1 MERICVVGAGLVGSL
16 ISTYL
21 ARDGYEVHLYDRQQD
36 PRRGRRATG
45 RSINLT
51 LCARGFAALDRIG
64 AGDRVRQIA
73 VPCYGRYI
81 HSIDGTVEY
90 QPYGNRR
97 EAIHSVARNELN
109 DVLLDLALAQP
120 GIRVHFEQK
129 CLAVDLGAPEA
140 TFQSLRTDE
149 VTRCRATRILG
160 ADGANSRVRSAM
172 QAVSG
177 FRQQQE
183 FFEQAYKEISVPP
196 SAAGDWVLPADAIH
210 IWPRRHYMLIGFPN
224 RDRTFTFALH
234 MPFAGEP
241 SFASIRTPEALI
253 DLFRRSF
260 PDALQLVPTLVED
273 YFGRPESKMIT
284 VRCFPWTFEDKVAL
298 IGDAAHAIVPSY
310 GQGANCG
317 FEDCSV
323 LYDSLQLSAGDWG
336 RTFQEFEESRKPNA
350 DAIADLALEH
360 FHELRDFVGSS
371 QFLLRKELE
380 RWINA
385 LYPDRYAPLYS
396 LISFTNVPYAEAM
409 RRDREQRQLVDQ
421 LLAIPNVRERLG
433 NPDILEPVDRFMA
446 RFMAEVPGFLPA
458 SAPDRTLSKAPAAAQ
473 A

>member
-1 MERICVVGAGLVGSL
+1 MERVCVVGAGLVGSML
-16 ISTYL
+16 SNFL
-21 ARDGYEVHLYDRQQD
+21 AREGFDVHLFDRQSD
-36 PRRGRRATG
+36 PRRGRRSSG

-51 LCARGFAALDRIG
+51 ICERGFAALDRVG
-64 AGDRVRQIA
+64 AGDRVREIS

-81 HSIDGTVEY
+81 HSVDGTVDY

-109 DVLLDLALAQP
+109 DVLIDMALAQP
-120 GIRVHFEQK
+120 GIHVHFEEK
-129 CLAVDLGAPEA
+129 CLEVDLETPEV
-140 TFQSLRTDE
+140 TFQSLRTNE
-149 VTRCRATRILG
+149 VTRFRAGRVFG
-160 ADGANSRVRSAM
+160 ADGANSRVRAAM
-172 QAVSG
+172 QLVPG
-177 FRQQQE
+177 FRQRQE

-196 SAAGDWVLPADAIH
+196 APSGDWALPADAIH

-234 MPFAGEP
+234 MPFEGEP
-241 SFASIRTPEALI
+241 SFASIRTPDALLE
-253 DLFRRSF
+253 LFRRSF
-260 PDALQLVPTLVED
+260 PDALPYVPSLIED

-284 VRCFPWTFEDKVAL
+284 VRCAPWVYDEKVAL

-323 LYDSLQLSAGDWG
+323 LYDCLQAAGGDWG
-336 RTFQEFEESRKPNA
+336 QTLRDYEASRKPNA

-371 QFLLRKELE
+371 DFLLRKELE
-380 RWINA
+380 RWVNE

-409 RRDREQRQLVDQ
+409 RQDREQRTLVDR
-421 LLAIPNVRERLG
+421 LLAVPDVREKLG
-433 NPDILEPVDRFMA
+433 SPEVREMVDAFMLSVPPQAEPM
-446 RFMAEVPGFLPA
+446 EA
-458 SAPDRTLSKAPAAAQ
+458 SRTVI
-473 A
+473 

>member
-16 ISTYL
+16 ISTVL
-21 ARDGYEVHLYDRQQD
+21 ARDGYEVQLFDRQPD

-51 LCARGFAALDRIG
+51 LCERGFAALDWIG

-81 HSIDGTVEY
+81 HSLNGTVEY
-90 QPYGNRR
+90 QSYGNDR

-109 DVLLDLALAQP
+109 DVLLDHVLAQR
-120 GIRVHFEQK
+120 GIRVQFEHK
-129 CLAVDLGAPEA
+129 CLDVDLELPQA
-140 TFQSLRTDE
+140 TFQDLRTDR
-149 VTRCRATRILG
+149 VTSCRADRILG
-160 ADGANSRVRSAM
+160 ADGANSRVRSALRG
-172 QAVSG
+172 VPG
-177 FRQQQE
+177 FRQRQE
-183 FFEQAYKEISVPP
+183 LFEQGYKEISVPP
-196 SAAGDWVLPADAIH
+196 GAAGDWALPADAIH

-234 MPFAGEP
+234 MPFVGEP
-241 SFASIRTPEALI
+241 SFASIRTPEALL
-253 DLFRRSF
+253 DLFHRSF
-260 PDALQLVPTLVED
+260 PDAPQHAPGLVED

-284 VRCFPWTFEDKVAL
+284 VRCFPWTFDDKVAL
-298 IGDAAHAIVPSY
+298 LGDAAHAIVPSY

-323 LYDSLQLSAGDWG
+323 LDRCLREAAGDWG
-336 RTFQEFEESRKPNA
+336 RTFREYEVSRKPNA

-380 RWINA
+380 RWVNA

-396 LISFTNVPYAEAM
+396 LISFTNVPYAEAL
-409 RRDREQRQLVDQ
+409 RRDREQRALIDQ
-421 LLAIPNVRERLG
+421 LLAIPNVRERLAS
-433 NPDILEPVDRFMA
+433 PEVRERVDRFMA
-446 RFMAEVPGFLPA
+446 EAPGSLPA
-458 SAPDRTLSKAPAAAQ
+458 CAPGRTLPRAAA
-473 A
+473 AARA

>member
-16 ISTYL
+16 VSSYL
-21 ARDGYEVHLYDRQQD
+21 AREGYDVHLFDRQVD
-36 PRRGRRATG
+36 PRRGRRTSG

-51 LCARGFAALDRIG
+51 ICERGFAALDRVG
-64 AGDRVRQIA
+64 AGDRVREIS

-81 HSIDGTVEY
+81 HSVDGTVEY

-109 DVLLDLALAQP
+109 DVLVDLALAQP
-120 GIRVHFEQK
+120 GIHVHFEEK
-129 CLAVDLGAPEA
+129 CLEVDLGTPEVI
-140 TFQSLRTDE
+140 FQSLRTDE
-149 VTRCRATRILG
+149 VTRFRADRLFG
-160 ADGANSRVRSAM
+160 ADGANSRVRAAM
-172 QAVSG
+172 QLVPG
-177 FRQQQE
+177 FRQRQE
-183 FFEQAYKEISVPP
+183 FFEQAYKEISVP
-196 SAAGDWVLPADAIH
+196 STAAGDWALPADAIH

-234 MPFAGEP
+234 MPFEGEP
-241 SFASIRTPEALI
+241 SFASIRTPESLLE
-253 DLFRRSF
+253 LFRRSF
-260 PDALQLVPTLVED
+260 PDALPYVPNLVED

-284 VRCFPWTFEDKVAL
+284 VRCAPWLYEDKVAL

-323 LYDSLQLSAGDWG
+323 LYDCLKGAEGDWG
-336 RTFQEFEESRKPNA
+336 RALRDYEASRKPNA

-371 QFLLRKELE
+371 EFLLRKELE
-380 RWINA
+380 RWVNE

-409 RRDREQRQLVDQ
+409 RQDREQRTLVDR
-421 LLAIPNVRERLG
+421 LLAVPGVREKLG
-433 NPDILEPVDRFMA
+433 RPEIREMVDTFMA
-446 RFMAEVPGFLPA
+446 AVPPQAGLMEA
-458 SAPDRTLSKAPAAAQ
+458 SSIVA
-473 A
+473 

>member
-1 MERICVVGAGLVGSL
+1 MERVCVVGAGLVGSL
-16 ISTYL
+16 LANFL
-21 ARDGYEVHLYDRQQD
+21 AREGFDVHLFDRQSD
-36 PRRGRRATG
+36 PRRGRRSSG

-51 LCARGFAALDRIG
+51 ICERGFAALDRVG
-64 AGDRVRQIA
+64 AGDRVREIS

-81 HSIDGTVEY
+81 HSVDGSVDH

-109 DVLLDLALAQP
+109 DVLIDLALGQR
-120 GIRVHFEQK
+120 GIHLHFEEK
-129 CLAVDLGAPEA
+129 CLEVDLETPEV
-140 TFQSLRTDE
+140 TFQSLRTNE
-149 VTRCRATRILG
+149 VTRFRADRVFG
-160 ADGANSRVRSAM
+160 ADGANSRVRAAM
-172 QAVSG
+172 QLVPG
-177 FRQQQE
+177 FRQRQE

-196 SAAGDWVLPADAIH
+196 AASGDWALPADAIH

-234 MPFAGEP
+234 MPFEGEP
-241 SFASIRTPEALI
+241 SFASIRTPEALLE
-253 DLFRRSF
+253 LFRRSF
-260 PDALQLVPTLVED
+260 PDALPYVPSLVED

-284 VRCFPWTFEDKVAL
+284 VRCAPWVHGERVAL

-323 LYDSLQLSAGDWG
+323 LYDCLLAAGGDWG
-336 RTFQEFEESRKPNA
+336 RTLRDYEASRKPNA

-371 QFLLRKELE
+371 DFLLRKELE
-380 RWINA
+380 RWVSD

-409 RRDREQRQLVDQ
+409 RQDREQRTLVDR
-421 LLAIPNVRERLG
+421 LLAVPNVREKLG
-433 NPDILEPVDRFMA
+433 SPEVRGMVDAFMA
-446 RFMAEVPGFLPA
+446 SLPPQKEPTEA
-458 SAPDRTLSKAPAAAQ
+458 SRTVI
-473 A
+473 

>member
-1 MERICVVGAGLVGSL
+1 VERVCVVGAGLVGSL
-16 ISTYL
+16 LSSFL
-21 ARDGYEVHLYDRQQD
+21 AREGFDVHLFDRQSD
-36 PRRGRRATG
+36 PRRGRRSSG

-51 LCARGFAALDRIG
+51 ICERGFAALDRIG
-64 AGDRVRQIA
+64 AGARVREIS

-81 HSIDGTVEY
+81 HSVDGTVDY

-109 DVLLDLALAQP
+109 DVLIDMALAQP
-120 GIRVHFEQK
+120 GIHVHFEEK
-129 CLAVDLGAPEA
+129 CLEVDLETPEV
-140 TFQSLRTDE
+140 TFQSLRTND
-149 VTRCRATRILG
+149 VTLFRADRVFG
-160 ADGANSRVRSAM
+160 ADGANSRVRAAM
-172 QAVSG
+172 QLVPG
-177 FRQQQE
+177 FRQRQE

-196 SAAGDWVLPADAIH
+196 APSGDWALPADAIH

-234 MPFAGEP
+234 MPFEGDP
-241 SFASIRTPEALI
+241 SFASIRTPEALLE
-253 DLFRRSF
+253 LFRRSF
-260 PDALQLVPTLVED
+260 PDALPYVPNLIED

-284 VRCFPWTFEDKVAL
+284 VRCAPWVHDEKVAL

-323 LYDSLQLSAGDWG
+323 LYDCLQAAGGDWG
-336 RTFQEFEESRKPNA
+336 RTLRDYEASRKPNA

-371 QFLLRKELE
+371 DFLLRKELE
-380 RWINA
+380 RWVND

-409 RRDREQRQLVDQ
+409 RQDREQRTLLDQ
-421 LLAIPNVRERLG
+421 LLAVPDIREKLGSPEVREM
-433 NPDILEPVDRFMA
+433 VDAFMLS
-446 RFMAEVPGFLPA
+446 VPPQAKPMEA
-458 SAPDRTLSKAPAAAQ
+458 SGTVV
-473 A
+473 

>member
-16 ISTYL
+16 LSNHL
-21 ARDGYEVHLYDRQQD
+21 AREGHEVHLFDRQHD

-51 LCARGFAALDRIG
+51 ICERGFASLDRVG
-64 AGDRVRQIA
+64 AGDRVREIS

-81 HSIDGTVEY
+81 HSVDGSVDY

-109 DVLLDLALAQP
+109 DVLIDMALAQP
-120 GIRVHFEQK
+120 GIHVHFEEK
-129 CLAVDLGAPEA
+129 CLDVDLDTPEVV
-140 TFQSLRTDE
+140 FESLRTSE
-149 VTRCRATRILG
+149 ITRFKADRLFG
-160 ADGANSRVRSAM
+160 ADGANSKVRAAM
-172 QAVSG
+172 QLVPG
-177 FRQQQE
+177 FRQRQE
-183 FFEQAYKEISVPP
+183 FFEQAYKEISVP
-196 SAAGDWVLPADAIH
+196 AAPNGDWALPADAIH

-234 MPFAGEP
+234 MPFEGDP
-241 SFASIRTPEALI
+241 SFASIRTPEALVE
-253 DLFRRSF
+253 LFRRSF
-260 PDALQLVPTLVED
+260 PDALPYVPHLVED
-273 YFGRPESKMIT
+273 FFGRPESKMIT
-284 VRCFPWTFEDKVAL
+284 VRCAPWTHGDKAAL

-323 LYDSLQLSAGDWG
+323 LYDCLQAAGGDWG
-336 RTFQEFEESRKPNA
+336 RALRDYEASRKPNA

-371 QFLLRKELE
+371 EFLLRKELE
-380 RWINA
+380 RWVND

-396 LISFTNVPYAEAM
+396 LISFTNVPYAEAL
-409 RRDREQRQLVDQ
+409 RQDREQRTLVDR
-421 LLAIPNVRERLG
+421 LLKVPDVREKLG
-433 NPDILEPVDRFMA
+433 SPEVREMVDTFMA
-446 RFMAEVPGFLPA
+446 SVPPQAGLTEA
-458 SAPDRTLSKAPAAAQ
+458 SGAIA
-473 A
+473 

>member
-1 MERICVVGAGLVGSL
+1 VERICVVGAGLVGSL
-16 ISTYL
+16 LSNYL
-21 ARDGYEVHLYDRQQD
+21 AREGYEVHLFDRQQD

-51 LCARGFAALDRIG
+51 ICERGFASLDRVG
-64 AGDRVRQIA
+64 AGDRVRDIS

-81 HSIDGTVEY
+81 HSVDGTVEY

-109 DVLLDLALAQP
+109 DVLIDFALAQP
-120 GIRVHFEQK
+120 GIQIHFEEK
-129 CLAVDLGAPEA
+129 CLEVDLGTPEV

-149 VTRCRATRILG
+149 VTCFRADRVFG
-160 ADGANSRVRSAM
+160 ADGANSKVRAAM
-172 QAVSG
+172 QLVPG
-177 FRQQQE
+177 FRQKQE

-196 SAAGDWVLPADAIH
+196 AASGDWALPANAIH

-234 MPFAGEP
+234 MPFEGEP
-241 SFASIRTPEALI
+241 SFASIRTPEALME
-253 DLFRRSF
+253 LFRRSF
-260 PDALQLVPTLVED
+260 RDALPYVPNLVED

-284 VRCFPWTFEDKVAL
+284 LHCAPWLYEDKMAL

-323 LYDSLQLSAGDWG
+323 LYDCLKAAGGDWG
-336 RTFQEFEESRKPNA
+336 QALRDFEASRKPNA

-371 QFLLRKELE
+371 EFLLRKELE
-380 RWINA
+380 RWVND

-396 LISFTNVPYAEAM
+396 LISFTNVPYAEA
-409 RRDREQRQLVDQ
+409 RRQDREQRTLVDR
-421 LLAIPNVRERLG
+421 LLKIPNVREKLG
-433 NPDILEPVDRFMA
+433 SPDIREMVDTFMA
-446 RFMAEVPGFLPA
+446 AVPSGALPA
-458 SAPDRTLSKAPAAAQ
+458 SAPGRILPRGGAGAPA
-473 A
+473 